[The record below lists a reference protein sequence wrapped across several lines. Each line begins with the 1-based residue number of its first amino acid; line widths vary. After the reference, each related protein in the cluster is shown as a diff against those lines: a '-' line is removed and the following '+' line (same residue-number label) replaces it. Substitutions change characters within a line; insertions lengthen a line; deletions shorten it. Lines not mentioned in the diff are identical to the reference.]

1 MYIVW
6 YVIPVVLIGVNNI
19 LARGDVTSIE
29 TSFEGGRADP
39 RVVLSLFS
47 LYV

>member
-6 YVIPVVLIGVNNI
+6 YVIQFVLIGINNT
-19 LARGDVTSIE
+19 LARGDATSFE
-29 TSFEGGRADP
+29 TSFEGGRTDSI
-39 RVVLSLFS
+39 VVLSLFS